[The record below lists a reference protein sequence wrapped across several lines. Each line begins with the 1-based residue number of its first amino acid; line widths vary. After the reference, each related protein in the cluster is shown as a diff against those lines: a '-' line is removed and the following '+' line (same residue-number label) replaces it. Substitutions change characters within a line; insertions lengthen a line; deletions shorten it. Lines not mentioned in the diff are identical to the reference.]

1 MNDNYIFFRYKNNN
15 NNKNDLDLSPR
26 THISVISRDKKKDY
40 SIKQIRKNK
49 NKIKKLDL
57 IEKGIIRLIT
67 LGRQT
72 KKYIPSRESIL
83 NKKRIY
89 TDPNYWKSK
98 SCKKLTPFQ
107 VYEKNK
113 KLIEI
118 SLKKNSQKTLNI
130 KSFNSEEFNKNN
142 RENLKRKI
150 NTNIYSTPNKHYN
163 TISCNFKNKLIKS
176 MFEKNRIKV
185 QSLNDKI
192 DFVQS
197 FSLGNHAN
205 SKKTKNAKILNDFYI
220 GKEKILPLYQINQKM
235 RKKKEITLPNSNNY
249 NNFYCKID
257 FPKNKNK
264 PNNKDNFEDFYN
276 NIYSQIPLVEL
287 NSIHFSNKKIGNL
300 FINKFN
306 IKNKKQNKKM

>member
-1 MNDNYIFFRYKNNN
+1 MNDNFLFFRYNNN
-15 NNKNDLDLSPR
+15 DNNKNNLDLSPR
-26 THISVISRDKKKDY
+26 THISIISSDNKKCY
-40 SIKQIRKNK
+40 SIKEFSKNK

-67 LGRQT
+67 LGKQT

-83 NKKRIY
+83 YKKRIY
-89 TDPNYWKSK
+89 TDPNYWKNK

-142 RENLKRKI
+142 IGNLQRKLK
-150 NTNIYSTPNKHYN
+150 TNIYSTPNKHYN
-163 TISCNFKNKLIKS
+163 TISCDFKNKLIKS
-176 MFEKNRIKV
+176 IFEKNRIKV
-185 QSLNDKI
+185 QSLNDKKES
-192 DFVQS
+192 VQL
-197 FSLGNHAN
+197 FSSAN
-205 SKKTKNAKILNDFYI
+205 SKSCKKTRILNNYNM

-235 RKKKEITLPNSNNY
+235 RKKKEIKKSNGNCDLFY
-249 NNFYCKID
+249 NKID

-264 PNNKDNFEDFYN
+264 SNNNNNFEDFCY
-276 NIYSQIPLVEL
+276 NIYSQIPLVQL

-306 IKNKKQNKKM
+306 IKNKKQNKIM